1 MSSAGC
7 SAAAL
12 LCCCASLGAQY
23 FKEYSLGARR
33 LLVVPTARAT
43 LAERLPLR
51 IALRTPSYLLAV
63 GGVVFEAKAELAPG
77 FRTRQLDIH
86 YDHSQPDGRRLGVTI
101 DGGKLVAPIY
111 DWQLVPIARF
121 ADSEHTAAFSLFG
134 RPEDLGD
141 EKAASDVGGNGGV
154 ILKYHEAF
162 KDTLVGLRL
171 FQLDI
176 LIGFE
181 DATDLPGYRGYYM
194 LGRGETV
201 PDHAANVLAF
211 SNLDAVCLSFAPSG
225 RNSAFHSYV
234 IHDAKSKVTISS
246 RGAYL
251 HLTGQPRYHTFHFGR
266 SRSDP
271 PLPNWRLNRWLSRNI
286 PAVRNINPAVWDTA
300 TNVMRYAAFF
310 RYAKAANEQG
320 WRSFIARLEATQP
333 RPAVDTPAVFR

>member
-1 MSSAGC
+1 
-7 SAAAL
+7 
-12 LCCCASLGAQY
+12 
-23 FKEYSLGARR
+23 
-33 LLVVPTARAT
+33 
-43 LAERLPLR
+43 
-51 IALRTPSYLLAV
+51 
-63 GGVVFEAKAELAPG
+63 
-77 FRTRQLDIH
+77 
-86 YDHSQPDGRRLGVTI
+86 
-101 DGGKLVAPIY
+101 VAPIY

-310 RYAKAANEQG
+310 RYAKAANEPCSADHRTRPWADARSKPSAR
-320 WRSFIARLEATQP
+320 WRHRRTPSNTRCQRECVVARRASPLPAAP
-333 RPAVDTPAVFR
+333 RPRPRTRYHDAGWSPSVPALHL